1 MKEWFRCERI
11 RTVFCWWFL
20 EEGQPFRA
28 ALGLWLSVECGFAR
42 NGRNKINYS
51 MWFNSGRRASSSA
64 SLEILRGCLG
74 SSAMRVR
81 S

>member
-28 ALGLWLSVECGFAR
+28 ALGLWLSAVLQGTEETKLITRCGSIR
-42 NGRNKINYS
+42 VVGRAALLHWRS
-51 MWFNSGRRASSSA
+51 CVDAWDRAQC
-64 SLEILRGCLG
+64 E
-74 SSAMRVR
+74 
-81 S
+81 

>member
-1 MKEWFRCERI
+1 MGEDPSRFLLV
-11 RTVFCWWFL
+11 VFGIGTAF
-20 EEGQPFRA
+20 QSRA
-28 ALGLWLSVECGFAR
+28 RFVFECGFAR

-51 MWFNSGRRASSSA
+51 MWFNSGRRARSSA

-74 SSAMRVR
+74 SRAMRVR